1 MKKSEL
7 SALLHSL
14 GIPVDEGICAKENYN
29 TYPKIIYWPYIEEDV
44 LASGKEY
51 VSKATYQISFWSRFP
66 QHEKYRELRE
76 KLRDVGLH
84 PVFYHEYVENDLVF
98 SNAWH
103 TYFSLEVIENE

>member
-44 LASGKEY
+44 LASGKEGVRERIRKQSD
-51 VSKATYQISFWSRFP
+51 VSNII
-66 QHEKYRELRE
+66 
-76 KLRDVGLH
+76 
-84 PVFYHEYVENDLVF
+84 LVKIP
-98 SNAWH
+98 S
-103 TYFSLEVIENE
+103 T